1 MFSCVCQLSCVFSSC
16 LFSLISSGLLV
27 TPLCFCESALPC
39 LALMSS
45 LKTIIWVYSSSLCSS
60 FLPAVCTWTEDLTST
75 VSGAHFTPFCFP
87 FLKVFYFVPVFVSR
101 GKEFAACHPALVW
114 RDHRESSGREICSVR
129 RLWLSPSPPAVCLV
143 PGLPLPQA
151 RRIAADSSQPAA
163 ADPSPVD
170 LVHNMARSAVC
181 MSCGA
186 HRNILMNLVLSCL
199 RRLVESR
206 RLMAEETIPSRLPLL
221 SLMWKRLLRTLW
233 GPLTPLSCPE
243 EALASKLAQEGFLFL
258 WVVLSCPVR
267 LFSHGG
273 RSCLVL
279 SSV

>member
-1 MFSCVCQLSCVFSSC
+1 M
-16 LFSLISSGLLV
+16 
-27 TPLCFCESALPC
+27 
-39 LALMSS
+39 
-45 LKTIIWVYSSSLCSS
+45 
-60 FLPAVCTWTEDLTST
+60 
-75 VSGAHFTPFCFP
+75 
-87 FLKVFYFVPVFVSR
+87 FVSR

-129 RLWLSPSPPAVCLV
+129 RLWLSQARRLLPSSRVAA
-143 PGLPLPQA
+143 PQA

-181 MSCGA
+181 MSCCA

-221 SLMWKRLLRTLW
+221 SLMWKRLLRDLVRA
-233 GPLTPLSCPE
+233 PDSLSCPE

-279 SSV
+279 FVCLALEGYPVLSCVSSPEGSWYPLTSPGNFFWG